1 MLRTRFSIIVAA
13 GIALG
18 CSEPTALKSTEAAGS
33 MLRASNS
40 SSGPVLHHV
49 SIGGPDVCTGFGA
62 KPGCDANFSLVA
74 NQYADGSVSGMWVD
88 RFSQNF
94 GGGGVTVA
102 VTCVA
107 VDGSFAWISG
117 VVTSPAWNAGT
128 PAILRAR
135 DRGTSANDP
144 PDRFLPIYDPS
155 SIGVSTNCLDEE
167 FFFFLNAAEGQ
178 VVIK

>member
-1 MLRTRFSIIVAA
+1 MFRHRLPIVLAA
-13 GIALG
+13 GVAFG
-18 CSEPTALKSTEAAGS
+18 CSEPTASKTTEPVGS
-33 MLRASNS
+33 LLRASA
-40 SSGPVLHHV
+40 SGGAVIHHV
-49 SIGGPDVCTGFGA
+49 TIGGPDVCTGFGA

-107 VDGSFAWISG
+107 VEGSFAWIGG

-135 DRGTSANDP
+135 DLGNSAANDP
-144 PDRFLPIYDPS
+144 PDRFLPLYDPAFF
-155 SIGVSTNCLDEE
+155 GLSTNCLDEE
-167 FFFFLNAAEGQ
+167 FFFMLSVVEGN